1 MKYLVNFCV
10 FFILFTIQGQPKD
23 KAQGL
28 FNEATQNYKNEQYK
42 KAIEKWNTILDNGQ
56 HSAALYYNIANAH
69 YKLNQV
75 GPSIYYYEKALALA
89 PNDTQIKTNL
99 AFAQNAKIDTI
110 TPLPKTFFSRW
121 YTLLVGQFT
130 FDGWAVMAVACSCVF
145 SLLFLGY
152 YFASAEQKKRL
163 FFTTAILS
171 ACLFIL
177 ALTMA
182 SVSYKALQ
190 KNVFAI
196 VFSQATDVK
205 TAPKNSSDTVFVI
218 HQGTKVQLLEADG
231 LWSRIGIVNGI
242 EGWMPSSDLK
252 KL

>member
-10 FFILFTIQGQPKD
+10 FFILFTIQGQAKD
-23 KAQGL
+23 KTQRL
-28 FNEATQNYKNEQYK
+28 FNEATQNYKNEAYK

-89 PNDTQIKTNL
+89 PNDAQIKTNL
-99 AFAQNAKIDTI
+99 TFAQNAKVDAI

-130 FDGWAVMAVACSCVF
+130 FEGWAVLAVVCSGVF

-152 YFASAEQKKRL
+152 YFARAEQKKRL

-196 VFSQATDVK
+196 VFSEATDVK

-218 HQGTKVQLLEADG
+218 HQGTKVQLLEAEG

-242 EGWMPSSDLK
+242 EGWMPSSELK